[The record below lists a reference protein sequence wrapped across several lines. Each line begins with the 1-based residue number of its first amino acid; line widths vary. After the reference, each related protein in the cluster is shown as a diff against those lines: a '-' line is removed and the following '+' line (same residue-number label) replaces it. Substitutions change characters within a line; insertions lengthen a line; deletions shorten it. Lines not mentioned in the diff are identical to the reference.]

1 MTLLGTYVRGRDRSV
16 WSGGLV
22 RLLGELGF
30 STAAARVALARAV
43 ARGLLAR
50 ERRGRLVHYRITPR
64 CAALLAEGDARI
76 FALGNRADQPEPWT
90 VLWHGIPDDR
100 RLERARLARRL
111 RFLGFGPLQDGT
123 WIAPRNREREVAAL
137 LADLDVA
144 VYAGVFV
151 GKPAT
156 AVDFAALARRVWDLE
171 ELDERYSRFIERFSP
186 FTRGNGKTGHADAES
201 FRMRT
206 LLVDSFREFAL
217 LDPELPPEVIAPP
230 AHRSRAVALFRRL
243 YRLLETP
250 AQRHFDAAVAA

>member
-1 MTLLGTYVRGRDRSV
+1 MTLLGTYARGRDRRL

-30 STAAARVALARAV
+30 STVAARVALARAV
-43 ARGLLAR
+43 GRGLLAR
-50 ERRGRLVHYRITPR
+50 ERSGRLAHYVITPR

-76 FALGNRADQPEPWT
+76 FALGNRPDHREPWT

-123 WIAPRNREREVAAL
+123 WIAPRNREREVATL
-137 LADLDVA
+137 LADLEVGD
-144 VYAGVFV
+144 YAGVFV

-171 ELDERYSRFIERFSP
+171 ELDERYLRFVDRFSRFARA
-186 FTRGNGKTGHADAES
+186 NGKARRDAES
-201 FRMRT
+201 FRVRT

-217 LDPELPPEVIAPP
+217 VDPELPAHVIAPP
-230 AHRSRAVALFRRL
+230 AHRRRAVALFNRL
-243 YRLLETP
+243 YRALEIP
-250 AQRHFDAAVAA
+250 AQRHFDAAVTA